1 MGSKQALCP
10 FCGQPVDEEMRC
22 CPFCGAPLSAGE
34 DAPAP
39 SHAAGVGSHAAG
51 AGVAASGVA
60 AASAAEATPVAEP
73 AAANRPG
80 RRFAKAAAPAAE
92 SAAPAPTGE
101 DALFSLDNLDGDTG
115 VSPNASAG
123 KESAVPRTLPHLDNA
138 RAAVRKPL
146 VKKIAIAVAAV
157 LVVAIIAGVG
167 LAWKGDQDLKR
178 EAQQVSEQK
187 KKSESK
193 LDLMGGDRKVK
204 AQAKAGL
211 GGGDMVCDGSYLYWS
226 DGSHILARKASGTKT
241 VDATVL
247 IKTAAGHLNV
257 CDGDLYYADGAN
269 VMKIEDVATCAKE
282 ANGKAKA
289 KTVATLE
296 GDVSGLVV
304 RDGTV
309 AAMTLKDGKA
319 CVWRLDKDAAHLVAA
334 QPASNAWLF
343 GDSSHCDLVVA
354 TDTGWTVC
362 EATLADVSSA
372 QEIALEQEDAE
383 AETEHPQETHGPFGS
398 YVAGSEQLKN
408 AFFSE
413 GTLYAVLTGSD
424 GHTTL
429 SRCTGGGTFSSFDA
443 YADAGCLWANSH
455 GCALV
460 LSSGELGWIDASS
473 GLSSDYDKVA
483 DKAGVDL
490 SPSTT
495 ALWLNGTTLFVAD
508 NSGKASTLWALDTS
522 ADAPKLVK
530 IAR

>member
-1 MGSKQALCP
+1 MGSKQARCP
-10 FCGQPVDEEMRC
+10 FCGQPVDEGMQC
-22 CPFCGAPLSAGE
+22 CPFCGAPLSAG
-34 DAPAP
+34 DDTPAP
-39 SHAAGVGSHAAG
+39 SHAAPAPKKLGHRFAKVPAPA
-51 AGVAASGVA
+51 
-60 AASAAEATPVAEP
+60 AEP
-73 AAANRPG
+73 AAQ
-80 RRFAKAAAPAAE
+80 APA
-92 SAAPAPTGE
+92 GE
-101 DALFSLDNLDGDTG
+101 DALFSLDNLDGDAG
-115 VSPNASAG
+115 VNPNASAG
-123 KESAVPRTLPHLDNA
+123 KGAAAPHMTPHLDNA
-138 RAAVRKPL
+138 RAVVRKPL
-146 VKKIAIAVAAV
+146 AKKIAIAVAAV
-157 LVVAIIAGVG
+157 LVVAVVVGVG

-178 EAQQVSEQK
+178 EAQQVSAEK

-204 AQAKAGL
+204 AQAKEGL

-226 DGSHILARKASGTKT
+226 DGSHILARKASGTKA

-247 IKTAAGHLNV
+247 AKTTAKHLNV
-257 CDGDLYYADGAN
+257 CAGDLYYADGAS
-269 VMKIEDVATCAKE
+269 VMKIDDVAECAKQ
-282 ANGKAKA
+282 ADGKGKVKV

-296 GDVSGLVV
+296 GDVAGLVV
-304 RDGTV
+304 RDGAA

-319 CVWRLDKDAAHLVAA
+319 CVWRLDDDAAHLVAA

-362 EATLADVSSA
+362 EATLGDVSSA
-372 QEIALEQEDAE
+372 GEIAFEQEDAKAE
-383 AETEHPQETHGPFGS
+383 AEHPQETHGPFGS

-413 GTLYAVLTGSD
+413 GTLYAVLTSSD

-429 SRCTGGGTFSSFDA
+429 SRCTQGGTFSSFDA

-460 LSSGELGWIDASS
+460 RSGGELGWIDASS

-490 SPSTT
+490 NPSKT

-508 NSGKASTLWALDTS
+508 NSGKSSTLWALDTA